1 MEFWQHSN
9 PYTAL
14 FLFTAEMESFKRNLG
29 RCGIKTGNEIVGA
42 KGGPPRRVPGGQL
55 EDGEAGTRKL
65 VSKPKPRQRLL
76 SGAFKREMKRWNTVP
91 GQHGCVDPA
100 EATCKIINCNF
111 GFDTSIRVFSLFI
124 PLLLFFGRV
133 PGHLPAPPA
142 SPSRES
148 PITFSGASLS
158 RSLSFTPTP
167 LCTPLTRCLWPSVVY
182 DTRIVYAARK
192 VTPRLF
198 IQPYSNYEP
207 GCVK

>member
-76 SGAFKREMKRWNTVP
+76 SRAFKREMKRWNTVP

-133 PGHLPAPPA
+133 PGHLPAPPRL
-142 SPSRES
+142 PL
-148 PITFSGASLS
+148 SGISYHFLWGFSLS
-158 RSLSFTPTP
+158 LFVFHTYTFVYTFDSVP
-167 LCTPLTRCLWPSVVY
+167 LAERGL
-182 DTRIVYAARK
+182 
-192 VTPRLF
+192 
-198 IQPYSNYEP
+198 
-207 GCVK
+207 